1 MRQAVQNLNRGV
13 AGAAARHELRS
24 ALKMRD
30 FRRFRRLDALRLT

>member
-1 MRQAVQNLNRGV
+1 VQNLNRGV
-13 AGAAARHELRS
+13 AGAAARHELGS